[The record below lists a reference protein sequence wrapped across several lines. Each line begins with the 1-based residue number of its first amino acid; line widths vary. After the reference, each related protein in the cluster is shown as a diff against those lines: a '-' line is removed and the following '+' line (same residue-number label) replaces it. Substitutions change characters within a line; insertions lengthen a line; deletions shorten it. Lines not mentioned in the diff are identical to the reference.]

1 MERRDEDLRGGSEA
15 QEKFENVAKPPMEDT
30 DVGSGAGG
38 GSTGPGVTGITGTG
52 ATNSTGMN
60 TGTTS
65 TGATGTGMLD
75 TGTGVTGAGSAENIG
90 RSAENLA
97 GSGNVSGPSGP
108 TQGSGGAAW
117 GSTNVESSNLGLGAE
132 SATPSG
138 GQGLGPP
145 GEAGNPARDVGEGEI
160 NPSAGTTGGMP
171 MRSGAGAAGMERTV
185 PGIGGHGVHAGPP
198 SRLSSGTGA
207 VGGAGPVGTSS
218 LGREHMRDPMQSG
231 ADNPMNE
238 LTPDDRGGGIGMSGA
253 GTGTPETQDAEE
265 WPRERE

>member
-1 MERRDEDLRGGSEA
+1 MERHDEDLRGGSEA
-15 QEKFENVAKPPMEDT
+15 QEKFENVAKPPTEDT

-75 TGTGVTGAGSAENIG
+75 TGTGVTGA
-90 RSAENLA
+90 
-97 GSGNVSGPSGP
+97 
-108 TQGSGGAAW
+108 
-117 GSTNVESSNLGLGAE
+117 
-132 SATPSG
+132 
-138 GQGLGPP
+138 
-145 GEAGNPARDVGEGEI
+145 
-160 NPSAGTTGGMP
+160 
-171 MRSGAGAAGMERTV
+171 AGMERTV
-185 PGIGGHGVHAGPP
+185 PDIGGHGIHADPP

-207 VGGAGPVGTSS
+207 VGGVGPVGTSS
-218 LGREHMRDPMQSG
+218 RGREHMRDPMQSG

-238 LTPDDRGGGIGMSGA
+238 LTPDDRGGGIGMFGA
-253 GTGTPETQDAEE
+253 GTGTPETQEAEE